1 MKLPRMRTVLIVG
14 GVALVAGA
22 AAFHAWGVAH
32 VRKVTGNEPQGM
44 PSCIDCHRGGGPAK
58 YERGIAR
65 PTPVDLAADPR
76 GRLVYAACGA
86 FQRVAIVDAESAVLL
101 RFIAV
106 PGDATGVAVSP
117 KGDLLAVS
125 LDDQKAIVFVDPAED
140 RIVGRVE
147 VGLEPKGLAFNADG
161 TLVFVANSGS
171 GTVSVVDVAAR
182 TERLTAPAGRDPYRV
197 AVSRDGARAAVVA
210 RMASLT
216 TPEQVPTSELTLLDA
231 RTGAIVNR
239 VALPS
244 CHLTE
249 GLAFSPDSARVL
261 VPTLRVR
268 NLLPITQV
276 ARGWVMSSVLA
287 SVDVATGAVSLFP
300 LQSVNRAF
308 PDPAGIAVSADGA
321 TAFVAASGAHVV
333 ASMDMRAMRVAEPL
347 CDASKDERFS
357 LSVLWM
363 RGRTDVREMPGDVEF
378 VGTGTK
384 ARVAV
389 AERLGD
395 SIALLS
401 AAGGALVARVAL
413 GPAVDAD
420 APRRG
425 IGVFNSAEFAFQGD
439 FSCRSCHPDGHTD
452 GLTYDFEID
461 GLGRDVVL
469 NRSLQGI
476 RGTAPFKWNGLNPT
490 IQRQCGM
497 RFATVL
503 TRADP
508 IPEAKLDDLVAYLE
522 SMPPPLPPAGKDPA
536 RAFTTTAVE
545 RGTALFFRMKT
556 KKGVAIPAEQ
566 QCVTCH
572 PPPHYTHLQRADVG
586 TGGDHDNTSSFDVPH
601 LTGIGRKAPY
611 LHDGR
616 ARSLEE
622 IWTMPGV
629 EDHHGVV
636 TDMNKN
642 ELNDLIEFLRSL

>member
-1 MKLPRMRTVLIVG
+1 MKRPRLRTLLLLGVAGLVVG
-14 GVALVAGA
+14 GL
-22 AAFHAWGVAH
+22 AFRAWGVAH
-32 VRKVTGNEPQGM
+32 VRKVTGNEPQGT
-44 PSCIDCHRGGGPAK
+44 PSCLDCHRGGGPAK
-58 YERGIAR
+58 YERGVAR
-65 PTPVDLAADPR
+65 PMPVDLAPDPR

-117 KGDLLAVS
+117 KGDLIAVS
-125 LDDQKAIVFVDPAED
+125 LDDQKAIVFVDPADD
-140 RIVGRVE
+140 RVVGRAE
-147 VGLEPKGLAFNADG
+147 VGLEPKGLAFSRDG
-161 TLVFVANSGS
+161 SLVFVANSGA
-171 GTVSVVDVAAR
+171 GTVSVVDVATR
-182 TERLTAPAGRDPYRV
+182 TQRLAVPAGRDPYRV
-197 AVSRDGARAAVVA
+197 AVSPDGARVAVVA
-210 RMASLT
+210 RMANLT
-216 TPEQVPTSELTLLDA
+216 TPEEVPSSELTLLDA
-231 RTGAIVNR
+231 HSGALVLR
-239 VALPS
+239 VSLPS
-244 CHLTE
+244 CHLSE
-249 GLAFSPDSARVL
+249 GVAFTADSARVL

-268 NLLPITQV
+268 NRLPITQV
-276 ARGWVMSSVLA
+276 ARGWVMSSALA
-287 SVDVATGAVSLFP
+287 SVDVATGATALLP

-308 PDPAGIAVSADGA
+308 PDPAGVAISADGT

-333 ASMDMRAMRVAEPL
+333 GSIDVAALRANEGACGASE
-347 CDASKDERFS
+347 DEHFA
-357 LSVLWM
+357 LSRKWM
-363 RGRTDVREMPGDVEF
+363 RGRTDVREMPGDVEI
-378 VGTGTK
+378 VGAGAA

-401 AAGGALVARVAL
+401 AATGAFVGRVAL
-413 GPAVDAD
+413 GPPEEPD

-572 PPPHYTHLQRADVG
+572 PPPHYSHLQRADVG
-586 TGGDHDNTSSFDVPH
+586 TGGERDNTSSFDVPH

-636 TDMNKN
+636 TDLNKN